1 MNAKAIIIAMSAL
14 LSIPLPTT
22 ATHVCAQDT
31 TPTTTIQKGRHHG
44 HKKHY
49 RNDRNKY
56 IVIDNEVFY
65 RGRKLEDA
73 SAHSFSDLGHGY
85 AKDAFNVYYKGKEID
100 DATAGTFT
108 ILKDGYAKDAFN
120 AYYKGRRIEGASGAS
135 FKVMSD
141 GYAKD
146 SFNTYYKG
154 RETNF

>member
-31 TPTTTIQKGRHHG
+31 TPTATIQKGRHHG

-49 RNDRNKY
+49 RNDRSKY

-65 RGRKLEDA
+65 RGRKLEDT
-73 SAHSFSDLGHGY
+73 SAHSFSDLGYGY
-85 AKDAFNVYYKGKEID
+85 AKDAFNG
-100 DATAGTFT
+100 
-108 ILKDGYAKDAFN
+108 
-120 AYYKGRRIEGASGAS
+120 YYKGRRIEGASGAS

-154 RETNF
+154 RKTNF

>member
-22 ATHVCAQDT
+22 ATHVCGQDT
-31 TPTTTIQKGRHHG
+31 TPTATIQKGRHHG

>member
-31 TPTTTIQKGRHHG
+31 TPTATIQKGRHHG

-49 RNDRNKY
+49 RNDRSKY

-65 RGRKLEDA
+65 RGRKLEDT
-73 SAHSFSDLGHGY
+73 SAHSFSDLGY
-85 AKDAFNVYYKGKEID
+85 
-100 DATAGTFT
+100 
-108 ILKDGYAKDAFN
+108 GYAKDAFN

-154 RETNF
+154 RKTNF